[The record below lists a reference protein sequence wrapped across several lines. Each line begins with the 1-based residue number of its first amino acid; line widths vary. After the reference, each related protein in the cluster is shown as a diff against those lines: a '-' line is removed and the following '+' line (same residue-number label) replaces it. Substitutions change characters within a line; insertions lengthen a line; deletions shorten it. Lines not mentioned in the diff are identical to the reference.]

1 MASLT
6 KDLTAAAS
14 AAFSAIGLEARWGD
28 VRRSDKPDL
37 ADFQCDGAMG
47 AAKSAGRNP
56 REIASEI
63 AEVLKAYPAVLS
75 AEVAGPGFIN
85 LRVSDAVLSARAADI
100 LADKDMAGGEPAPD
114 PQVTVIDFGGPNV
127 AKPMHV
133 GHLRS
138 AVIGDTLQRLLK
150 FLGDTVTSDTH
161 LGDWGLQMGHLVTEL
176 YDEQPDLIYF
186 DESYTGPY
194 PDEPPVTIEDLGRL
208 YPAASNKAK
217 DDPARN
223 QRSQNAVAELQA
235 GRPGYRAL
243 LKHFINVSVAA
254 LKVDYA
260 FLNVSF
266 DLWKGESDVD
276 HLIPGLIERFCKAG
290 LAEESQGALI
300 VHVARES
307 DKKEM
312 PPVMLLN
319 SRGGTGYHTTD
330 LATIEDRM
338 MHMHPTAE
346 RMLYVVDQRQA
357 LHFEQV
363 FRAAELVGLIDEGHL
378 EHIGFGTVNGPDGKP
393 FKTREGGV
401 LRLADLILITTEA
414 VKEKLFR
421 EDASTGEFIVH
432 DGLTRAI
439 QEHFSL
445 NRKLGRRSLAKLYVN
460 LMMTFRSMRMK
471 DEWNVRKTSTSFN
484 NIIRKSTLKSE
495 ANAMH
500 YFYGLAIDKTKSQL
514 IDTIVGHLLK
524 FNFRALGVFDSSRS
538 SSIILRRLQEYI
550 EELYARPIAVAA
562 LRFADLQNTRTTN
575 YVFDIE
581 RFTSFEGKTGP
592 YLLYA
597 AVRIKSLLRRAEAD
611 GNAPGEIV
619 VGHDA
624 ERALVLALDGFG
636 AALLGAREKR
646 MPHILCEHVFGLSQA
661 FSGFYGALPIAN
673 ESDPALRA
681 SRLALATAVLRQLE
695 VGLGILGIDVPER
708 M

>member
-1 MASLT
+1 MTSLIR
-6 KDLTAAAS
+6 DLTAAAG
-14 AAFSAIGLEARWGD
+14 AAFSAMGLEARWGD
-28 VRRSDKPDL
+28 VRRSDKPEL
-37 ADFQCDGAMG
+37 ADFQCNGAMG
-47 AAKSAGRNP
+47 AAKAAGRNP

-63 AEVLKAYPAVLS
+63 AEALKAHPLVLS
-75 AEVAGPGFIN
+75 ADVAGPGFIN
-85 LRVSDAVLSARAADI
+85 IRVSDAVLSARASEV
-100 LADKDMAGGEPAPD
+100 LASDTAGAERAPD

-150 FLGDTVTSDTH
+150 FLGDTVVSDTH

-176 YDEQPDLIYF
+176 QDEQPDLIYF
-186 DESYTGPY
+186 DETYTGRY
-194 PDEPPVTIEDLGRL
+194 PEDPPVTIGDLGRL

-235 GRPGYRAL
+235 GRAGYRAL
-243 LKHFINVSVAA
+243 LKHFIEVSVAA

-276 HLIPGLIERFCKAG
+276 HLIPGLIERFRKAG

-338 MHMHPTAE
+338 MHMHPTPE

-401 LRLADLILITTEA
+401 LRLADLNTMAFEEA
-414 VKEKLFR
+414 E
-421 EDASTGEFIVH
+421 
-432 DGLTRAI
+432 
-439 QEHFSL
+439 
-445 NRKLGRRSLAKLYVN
+445 RKLGAAN
-460 LMMTFRSMRMK
+460 LPDDMGP
-471 DEWNVRKTSTSFN
+471 DERANV
-484 NIIRKSTLKSE
+484 
-495 ANAMH
+495 A
-500 YFYGLAIDKTKSQL
+500 
-514 IDTIVGHLLK
+514 
-524 FNFRALGVFDSSRS
+524 
-538 SSIILRRLQEYI
+538 RLV
-550 EELYARPIAVAA
+550 AVAA

-575 YVFDIE
+575 YVFDLD

-592 YLLYA
+592 YLMYA

-611 GNAPGEIV
+611 GNAPGRIV

-624 ERALVLALDGFG
+624 ERTLVLALDGFG

-661 FSGFYGALPIAN
+661 LSGFYGALPIAN

-681 SRLALATAVLRQLE
+681 SRLALATAVLKQLE
-695 VGLGILGIDVPER
+695 AGLGILGIDVPER

>member
-1 MASLT
+1 MASLIR
-6 KDLTAAAS
+6 DLTAAAG
-14 AAFSAIGLEARWGD
+14 AAFSAMGLEERWGD

-37 ADFQCDGAMG
+37 ADFQCNGAMG
-47 AAKSAGRNP
+47 AAKSAGKNP
-56 REIASEI
+56 REIAAEI
-63 AEVLKAYPAVLS
+63 AEALKAYPAVLS
-75 AEVAGPGFIN
+75 ADVAGPGFIN
-85 LRVSDAVLSARAADI
+85 IRVSDAALSARATDI
-100 LADKDMAGGEPAPD
+100 LADKDMAGGELAPD
-114 PQVTVIDFGGPNV
+114 PHVTVIDFGGPNV

-150 FLGDTVTSDTH
+150 FLGDTVVSDTH

-176 YDEQPDLIYF
+176 HDEQPDLIYF

-194 PDEPPVTIEDLGRL
+194 PDESPVTIEDLGRL

-223 QRSQNAVAELQA
+223 QRSQTAVAELQA

-243 LKHFINVSVAA
+243 LKHFIDVSVAA

-276 HLIPGLIERFCKAG
+276 HLIPGLIERFRKAG

-307 DKKEM
+307 DKMEM

-338 MHMHPTAE
+338 MHMHPTPE

-363 FRAAELVGLIDEGHL
+363 FRAAERVGLIDEGHL

-401 LRLADLILITTEA
+401 LRLADLNAMALEEA
-414 VKEKLFR
+414 
-421 EDASTGEFIVH
+421 G
-432 DGLTRAI
+432 
-439 QEHFSL
+439 
-445 NRKLGRRSLAKLYVN
+445 RKLGAAN
-460 LMMTFRSMRMK
+460 LPDDM
-471 DEWNVRKTSTSFN
+471 DAAE
-484 NIIRKSTLKSE
+484 
-495 ANAMH
+495 
-500 YFYGLAIDKTKSQL
+500 
-514 IDTIVGHLLK
+514 
-524 FNFRALGVFDSSRS
+524 RADV
-538 SSIILRRLQEYI
+538 
-550 EELYARPIAVAA
+550 ARAVAVAA

-575 YVFDIE
+575 YVFDLD

-592 YLLYA
+592 YLMYA

-611 GNAPGEIV
+611 GNAPGKIV

-624 ERALVLALDGFG
+624 ERTLVLALDGFG

-646 MPHILCEHVFGLSQA
+646 MPHILCEQVFGLSQA

-673 ESDPALRA
+673 ESDTALRA
-681 SRLALATAVLRQLE
+681 SRLALATAVLKQLE
-695 VGLGILGIDVPER
+695 AGLGILGIDVPER

>member
-1 MASLT
+1 MASLIR
-6 KDLTAAAS
+6 DLTAAAG
-14 AAFSAIGLEARWGD
+14 AAFSAMGLEERWGD
-28 VRRSDKPDL
+28 VRRSDKPEL
-37 ADFQCDGAMG
+37 ADFQCNGAMG

-56 REIASEI
+56 REIAGEI
-63 AEVLKAYPAVLS
+63 AAALKAYPAVLS

-85 LRVSDAVLSARAADI
+85 IRVSDAVLSARAADI
-100 LADKDMAGGEPAPD
+100 LADRAMAGGELAPD
-114 PQVTVIDFGGPNV
+114 PHVTVIDFGGPNV

-176 YDEQPDLIYF
+176 QDEQPDLIYF

-194 PDEPPVTIEDLGRL
+194 PAESPVTIEDLGRL

-223 QRSQNAVAELQA
+223 QRSQTAVAELQA
-235 GRPGYRAL
+235 GRAGYRAL
-243 LKHFINVSVAA
+243 LKHFIDVSVAA

-276 HLIPGLIERFCKAG
+276 HLIPGLIERFRKAG
-290 LAEESQGALI
+290 LAEESQGALV

-307 DKKEM
+307 DKKDM

-338 MHMHPTAE
+338 MHMHPTPE

-401 LRLADLILITTEA
+401 LRLADLNAMALEEA
-414 VKEKLFR
+414 
-421 EDASTGEFIVH
+421 G
-432 DGLTRAI
+432 
-439 QEHFSL
+439 
-445 NRKLGRRSLAKLYVN
+445 RKLGAAN
-460 LMMTFRSMRMK
+460 LPDDMGP
-471 DEWNVRKTSTSFN
+471 DERANV
-484 NIIRKSTLKSE
+484 
-495 ANAMH
+495 A
-500 YFYGLAIDKTKSQL
+500 
-514 IDTIVGHLLK
+514 
-524 FNFRALGVFDSSRS
+524 RAV
-538 SSIILRRLQEYI
+538 
-550 EELYARPIAVAA
+550 AVAA

-575 YVFDIE
+575 YVFDLD

-592 YLLYA
+592 YLMYA

-611 GNAPGEIV
+611 GNAPGKIV
-619 VGHDA
+619 VGHDS

-695 VGLGILGIDVPER
+695 AGLGILGIDVPER